1 MMFFEL
7 TDATEQHPKRAS
19 DVIPVFSKTF
29 FCFCVYIR
37 VNQALQFD
45 GVDDH
50 VLLPSIHNLGLTD
63 RYCGCN
69 YIPWPMVNSISPL
82 PVNSQLSTGLPLTSW
97 DLYKVSVYLFKGH

>member
-1 MMFFEL
+1 MMFFDL
-7 TDATEQHPKRAS
+7 KDATEQHPKRAS
-19 DVIPVFSKTF
+19 DVIPVFSKTI

-82 PVNSQLSTGLPLTSW
+82 LVNSNWSASNQLPSFC
-97 DLYKVSVYLFKGH
+97 LFI